1 MRTTYMYD
9 DLRMR
14 GGKITSLLEEKG
26 SVGSLQQDCLTISA
40 YNKNN
45 YISVI

>member
-1 MRTTYMYD
+1 MFDGTH
-9 DLRMR
+9 MR
-14 GGKITSLLEEKG
+14 GGKIKNLLEEKG
-26 SVGSLQQDCLTISA
+26 SVDSLQQDCLTISA